1 MLEEVDA
8 ESPADCFQ
16 FVLYDNSTAVVLNS
30 TFFAL
35 VCLEEPPCSESTEV
49 LIGFTAVQELALSA
63 AFGTYIAR

>member
-16 FVLYDNSTAVVLNS
+16 FVLYDNSTAVVLS

-49 LIGFTAVQELALSA
+49 LIGLYRGTRVALSA

>member
-16 FVLYDNSTAVVLNS
+16 FVLYDNSTAVVLS

-49 LIGFTAVQELALSA
+49 LIGFTAVQE
-63 AFGTYIAR
+63 